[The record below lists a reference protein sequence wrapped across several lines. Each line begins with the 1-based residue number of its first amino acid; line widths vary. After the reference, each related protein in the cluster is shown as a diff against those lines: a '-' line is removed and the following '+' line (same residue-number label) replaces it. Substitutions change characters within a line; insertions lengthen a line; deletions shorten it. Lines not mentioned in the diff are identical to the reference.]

1 MRMLMALFLLF
12 IVAFLCALA
21 TILEAKFSTSFA
33 KEYIYNAWYFHIL
46 FLFLACILFSFLY
59 KMRKKI
65 SIFLLH
71 LSLIIIFIGALLTH
85 FFAKEGV
92 IHLKNDESTQK
103 FLSTQTFLSF
113 KIKDKIVKNEDFTKN
128 IILENNILE
137 FVELSNEGSYA
148 NVLSDNLN
156 DLALLSLK
164 LNIDNKDYILELRQN
179 ECVLIKDI
187 DFCFDA
193 NKDKNYIMFSLLNDK
208 FFINSD
214 KELVF
219 KNSYKDEKI
228 TTKSKIDYG
237 IYYTKD
243 FSFSVIDAFKNAK
256 LGYKLSGGDLKI
268 LHLRLNKKDDI
279 YLALNEEFKK
289 NDITILWA
297 QDSFDLGFK
306 MYLKRFKVE
315 YYQSSKIAK
324 NYKSELLILDGD
336 EKFNFELS
344 VNKPLDYK
352 GFRFF
357 QHSFDDDLSGT
368 YISVN
373 KDLGKNITYIGYF
386 LLFISAFLNLFSK
399 EFKQLLKASLL
410 VLLFFNNNLKAD
422 DLNSHLKILD
432 EVLVL
437 DLNERILPFYSYSKD
452 LCVKLKGCKKEYS
465 LNIFK
470 LTSDVNFVNN
480 ARLIYV
486 EKDFFSKLGIDN
498 NYAKFSDFYQNSKY
512 KLSQELKNTL
522 QKGENNFNDYDK
534 KLIKL
539 DERVNVFYLIFTGEL
554 FKILPEISEGKLVLK
569 SIFAQDLSLE
579 NQKIANSYINAILMA
594 KINNDYKKANLLL
607 LQIKNMQQKYSSL
620 PNSLNIKAQIFLSK
634 INGFDYLF
642 IVYLCLF
649 ILAFFTFNYAYF
661 LALISFICFS
671 ILLILRAFVAG
682 YAPFSNTYESLI
694 YIAFVLAFI
703 MLIFRNKM
711 IFILAAL
718 LCICILLSVLL
729 NEINPQITNL
739 SPALNSIYLSIHVSV
754 ISASYSF
761 FAISCMMSFLFLC
774 KENTSLLNKSKLFTH
789 IALLLLLCGNFLGA
803 IWANESWGRYW
814 GWDSKETWTLVS
826 ILLYSIVLHLK
837 YTKLYSDFLYSLLNF
852 YAFNSILMTYF
863 GVNYFL
869 NGKHSYA
876 GVKSEFV
883 YYKYL
888 IFYVVLILIISL
900 IFIYKRKKTCK
911 RY

>member
-1 MRMLMALFLLF
+1 MRMLISLILLF

-21 TILEAKFSTSFA
+21 TILEAKFNTSFA

-46 FLFLACILFSFLY
+46 FLFLACILLSFLY
-59 KMRKKI
+59 KMRKKL

-71 LSLIIIFIGALLTH
+71 LSLIIIFIGACLTH
-85 FFAKEGV
+85 FFAKEGI
-92 IHLKNDESTQK
+92 IHLKNNESTQE
-103 FLSTQTFLSF
+103 FLSTQTFLTF
-113 KIKDKIVKNEDFTKN
+113 KINNKSIKNEDFTKSIN
-128 IILENNILE
+128 LENNILD

-148 NVLSDNLN
+148 NVLSDDLN

-164 LNIDNKDYILELRQN
+164 LNIDNKDYSLELRQN
-179 ECVLIKDI
+179 ECALINDI
-187 DFCFDA
+187 NLCFDA
-193 NKDKNYIMFSLLNDK
+193 KKDKNYIMFSLENNE

-214 KELVF
+214 EELLF

-228 TTKSKIDYG
+228 TKKSKIDYG
-237 IYYTKD
+237 LYYTKD
-243 FSFSVIDAFKNAK
+243 FSFSIIDALKSAK

-268 LHLRLNKKDDI
+268 LHLKLNKKDDI

-289 NDITILWA
+289 DNISILWA

-306 MYLKRFKVE
+306 MYLKRFKVD
-315 YYQSSKIAK
+315 YYESSKIAK
-324 NYKSELLILDGD
+324 NYKSELLVLDD
-336 EKFNFELS
+336 DKKFDFELM

-357 QHSFDDDLSGT
+357 QHSFDEDFSGT

-373 KDLGKNITYIGYF
+373 KDPGKNITYLGYF

-399 EFKQLLKASLL
+399 EFKQLLKATLL
-410 VLLFFNNNLKAD
+410 IFLCFNTNLKAD

-452 LCVKLKGCKKEYS
+452 LCIKLKSCKNEHS
-465 LNIFK
+465 LSVFK
-470 LTSDVNFVNN
+470 LTSDVDFVNN

-486 EKDFFSKLGIDN
+486 EKDFFSKLGINN
-498 NYAKFSDFYQNSKY
+498 NYAKFSDFYQDSKY
-512 KLSQELKNTL
+512 KLSKELKNTL
-522 QKGENNFNDYDK
+522 QKGESNFNEFDK
-534 KLIKL
+534 KLVKL
-539 DERVNVFYLIFTGEL
+539 DERVNIFYLIFTGEL
-554 FKILPEISEGKLVLK
+554 FKILPELSEGKLVLK

-579 NQKIANSYINAILMA
+579 NQKIANKYINSILLA
-594 KINNDYKKANLLL
+594 KLSNDYKNANEILLE
-607 LQIKNMQQKYSSL
+607 IKKMQQAYSSL
-620 PNSLNIKAQIFLSK
+620 PSDLNIKAQIFLSK
-634 INGFDYLF
+634 INGFDYLLF
-642 IVYLCLF
+642 AYLFLF
-649 ILAFFTFNYAYF
+649 ILAFFSFKSAYF
-661 LALISFICFS
+661 LSLLSFVCFS
-671 ILLILRAFVAG
+671 FLLALRAFIAG

-694 YIAFVLAFI
+694 YIAFVLALI
-703 MLIFRNKM
+703 MLIFRNKL
-711 IFILAAL
+711 IFILASL
-718 LCICILLSVLL
+718 LCVCILLSVLL

-739 SPALNSIYLSIHVSV
+739 TPALNSIYLSIHVSV

-761 FAISCMMSFLFLC
+761 FALSCALSFLFLC
-774 KENTSLLNKSKLFTH
+774 KENKIFLNQAKLFTH

-826 ILLYSIVLHLK
+826 ILFYSIVLHLK
-837 YTKLYSDFLYSLLNF
+837 YTKIYSDFLYALLNF

-876 GVKSEFV
+876 GFKSEFI

-888 IFYVVLILIISL
+888 ILYVILILILSL
-900 IFIYKRKKTCK
+900 IFIYKRKKKCK
-911 RY
+911 N